1 MAHRILP
8 RVAACF
14 AVAVGLMAFGL
25 VPAQAASTGWRI
37 VKVVGVKGGIS
48 QFSSVSASG
57 NSNAW
62 VGGSLCGDP
71 CSSPAATVERW
82 NGHSWRAVKLPA
94 ALSAGP
100 NSPVVASSS
109 ATNTWIFAENASS
122 REYGLHVT
130 AGHETQVK
138 FPAKVV
144 ISSAAVF
151 SLSDAWAFGLSGAG
165 GSALVPYAAHFNG
178 HRWKQVTLPV
188 APDGVSALSSGDLWV
203 YGTTAATLTSSHAA
217 FAAAWWTG
225 SGWHTVKLPNLHLA
239 AGAFMQPNS
248 ILALSDHNVWASGTL
263 GKDQG
268 IGNGVVLLH
277 WNGK

>member
-1 MAHRILP
+1 
-8 RVAACF
+8 
-14 AVAVGLMAFGL
+14 
-25 VPAQAASTGWRI
+25 
-37 VKVVGVKGGIS
+37 
-48 QFSSVSASG
+48 
-57 NSNAW
+57 
-62 VGGSLCGDP
+62 
-71 CSSPAATVERW
+71 
-82 NGHSWRAVKLPA
+82 
-94 ALSAGP
+94 
-100 NSPVVASSS
+100 VASSS

-277 WNGK
+277 WNGKKWRSVRPKYALSQFDADMTPDGNGGFWVSGYSSRAQAYRGPDIYHYRAGHWTRALAPTVDGGGAQFGNLAWIPGTRSVWGAAELLNADGSQGVIYKYGP